1 MKQLLFLIIVIFV
14 TKEANSQT
22 KTEIDSL
29 NSLTIQDSN
38 ISSDSL
44 LVIFNNNLKHSKK
57 LNYINGIAD
66 SYWQLSTIFGY
77 RGNQD
82 KAVEYMLKA
91 IKSYE
96 NSGNEEKVADSYGE
110 LGYKLKREDIEKA
123 QYYMVK
129 GRKLAEEGNFRF
141 IQSRIYNN
149 YGVLK
154 EMQGELDSAELYYKK
169 GLRIVLEDDYKVGIP
184 YSYSN
189 LAGVYGQLGSFDS
202 ARYYF
207 EKAKEIRIKNDDPKG
222 VAENFT
228 QIGEVYL
235 EEENASLAIKSFHQA
250 IPLALEENYNFLA
263 QYTYQK
269 LSEAYKLRNNTD
281 SALFYLEKYNIFKD
295 SINSIEVKE
304 KIAELNVEFE
314 TERKENEILI
324 QKNKIAENE
333 LEIERRNFAI
343 SGILALLIL
352 GSLLAYLIINR
363 KNLEK
368 KQLSKEK
375 ELDVALA
382 KIETQNRLEEQRLRI
397 SRDLHDNIGSQ
408 LTFII
413 SSLDNLKFKIK
424 QENSVIANKIDEI
437 RVFTTLTINELRD
450 TIWAMNKENISL
462 EELVFRIEE
471 LFKNARKLHPE
482 KKFIS
487 EFKVNSDKTFTALE
501 GINIFRIIQEALNN
515 AIKYS
520 AAEIITFY
528 GEQRNSEI
536 VFKLQ
541 DNGVGYDP
549 NLIKYGN
556 GLYNME
562 KRAKDI
568 HATIEVHSELNEGV
582 EVVVTK

>member
-1 MKQLLFLIIVIFV
+1 MLAQQH
-14 TKEANSQT
+14 A
-22 KTEIDSL
+22 EIDSL
-29 NSLTIQDSN
+29 NSLTLQNSA

-44 LVIFNNNLKHSKK
+44 LKTFQLNLENSQV
-57 LNYINGIAD
+57 LEYDSGIAG
-66 SYWQLSTIFGY
+66 SYWQLSTLQAY
-77 RGNQD
+77 KGNLYISID
-82 KAVEYMLKA
+82 YMLKA
-91 IKSYE
+91 IKVYE
-96 NSGNEEKVADSYGE
+96 RIGDLEKVADGYGE
-110 LGYKLKREDIEKA
+110 LGYRMKREDLDKA
-123 QYYMVK
+123 QDYMLK
-129 GRKLAEEGNFRF
+129 GKRIAEEHNYEMV
-141 IQSRIYNN
+141 QSRIYNN
-149 YGVLK
+149 FGVLK
-154 EMQGELDSAELYYKK
+154 EMKGQLDSAEFYYRK
-169 GLRIVLEDDYKVGIP
+169 GLKKVLKIDFKTGIP
-184 YSYSN
+184 YSYSS
-189 LAGVYGQLGSFDS
+189 LAGILAQRGAYDS

-207 EKAKEIRIKNDDPKG
+207 ERSKSLRIDIQDRKG
-222 VAENFT
+222 IAENYT
-228 QIGEVYL
+228 QIGEVFL
-235 EEENASLAIKSFHQA
+235 EEGNTSSAIKSFHQA

-269 LSEAYKLRNNTD
+269 ISEAYKLRKNTD

-324 QKNKIAENE
+324 QRNKIAENE

-343 SGILALLIL
+343 SGILAILIL

-487 EFKVNSDKTFTALE
+487 EFKINSDKTFTALE

-520 AAEIITFY
+520 GAEIISFY
-528 GEQRNSEI
+528 GEQKNSEI

-541 DNGVGYDP
+541 DNGAGYDP
-549 NLIKYGN
+549 NLIEYGN

-568 HATIEVHSELNEGV
+568 HATIEVHSVLNKGV
-582 EVVVTK
+582 EVIVTK